1 MKSALYIYLTAFCAL
16 TVSCSETKKQDEANP
31 TTKQDGQNDQPIEGR
46 LELGHKPGTKDS
58 TAYFIKYGNKKY
70 YFMDEVANL
79 DSYQDKRLFVSGDF
93 EEKDFPGVIYIK
105 ESDLHDRDFI
115 VPQGII
121 YSDREEYEENRTYYQ
136 IIDPVIKIKEG

>member
-70 YFMDEVANL
+70 YL
-79 DSYQDKRLFVSGDF
+79 GTLFGYHCLIAIPLVGLFWLIGASIRAEQGGAVQ
-93 EEKDFPGVIYIK
+93 PATA
-105 ESDLHDRDFI
+105 
-115 VPQGII
+115 PQ
-121 YSDREEYEENRTYYQ
+121 SKSPEN
-136 IIDPVIKIKEG
+136 